1 MVWSNVWASGIASDE
16 WQSRVYYF
24 LSNWQLLNAASITN
38 VLRLMNGALYSS
50 NEWFMKAILL
60 LIILLLLRKLINCKC
75 TVLPYIY
82 IYLALFQKSKF
93 SCAPKPNAIMASNK
107 DFRSLTLGLG
117 HEKFSI

>member
-1 MVWSNVWASGIASDE
+1 
-16 WQSRVYYF
+16 
-24 LSNWQLLNAASITN
+24 
-38 VLRLMNGALYSS
+38 MNGALYSS